1 MYKKDFIWRTKEK
14 IHIDQNFVAD
24 TFFIKPREVWFIKL
38 WVNIGSETDGKH
50 AFERP
55 VLILKKVWAIFWVL
69 PLTTK
74 WKDNN
79 IFYYKIESI
88 DFGKPSYVILSQI
101 RTIDKRRCMYCIWK
115 ISSWE
120 LKHIKKSLCSLMA

>member
-1 MYKKDFIWRTKEK
+1 MHKKDFYWWTKEK
-14 IHIDQNFVAD
+14 IDIDQNIA
-24 TFFIKPREVWFIKL
+24 TSMFFIKPREIWFIKL
-38 WVNIGSETDGKH
+38 WVNIGNETDGKI

-55 VLILKKVWAIFWVL
+55 VLILKKVWSIFWVL

-88 DFGKPSYVILSQI
+88 DFGKSSYAILSQI
-101 RTIDKRRCMYCIWK
+101 RTIDKKRCMYCVWK

-120 LKHIKKSLCSLMA
+120 LKSIKKSLCLLMA